1 MDRSNKFLIK
11 GQFGP
16 GTARKCPD
24 NSDGGSSDRPRLLQF
39 PVHPPQQRLPKQKL
53 SKATKMNE
61 GLYAKIKD
69 LSKFGLNFHHIFT
82 FERTSKKEPF
92 VAKKS

>member
-39 PVHPPQQRLPKQKL
+39 PVHPSQQRLPKQKL

-61 GLYAKIKD
+61 ELYAKIKG